1 MLYWMGDNYVETL
14 VHALRNGLL
23 KQDAGTHLLSVYC
36 AGEPEFET
44 AFKPKAGTESTDI
57 ATRMNVTF
65 PLEVVV
71 VDTAQRQWRLFL
83 RAEYHATSLDAPTS
97 SQVKAAFNLL
107 RAEPA

>member
-1 MLYWMGDNYVETL
+1 MLYWMGADYVETL
-14 VHALRNGLL
+14 VNALRDGLR
-23 KQDAGTHLLSVYC
+23 KQDPGTRLISVHC

-44 AFKPKAGTESTDI
+44 AFKPKAGTESTGV

-71 VDTAQRQWRLFL
+71 VDTAQRQWRLFIS
-83 RAEYHATSLDAPTS
+83 AEYHATSLDVPAS
-97 SQVKAAFNLL
+97 SQVKADFNLS